1 MDNLD
6 WKSVEDYK
14 KISTT
19 SEKIKEI
26 WIRIWR
32 NNIGTLPTAGPTA
45 GANYSI
51 KSLPSNQ
58 RDNFKKELVKELY
71 GFCVR
76 NSIVENHN
84 PERCKKFFS
93 TCAKSNN
100 LDDINSVDIDLS
112 KNVCLFTDT
121 KEQKRVVSHQ
131 AIFGKQLNS
140 DGVAFDEI
148 FLNKLRTMYITVGV
162 RNISMSDHL
171 LTSEDVC
178 VQNYVF
184 DKCTEFAAIFGVS
197 TSPAATSSSITAY
210 QKGANLIKELKD
222 NNIFSSLIQ
231 LRKYYDFFQEKWLL
245 GGPMDRNKLLT
256 MLGPPPMLNNYPAFI
271 GEVDKDGKMTRKIN
285 YARVPGNPMGYP
297 MGYPMGIPPYDLPPG
312 ANVAGINYPN
322 YPWEIPKDKLLPF
335 PHIGGSAHLAQMPQF
350 LQPPQMFNPDHVNYM
365 PPLHNIF
372 MSMPRAKNTH
382 MIKRFNKNTGPYRHA
397 IIRYLLLDGCTVDEM
412 KNHKSKLMKNNL
424 HKIINEVGNL
434 SDDEKKSLELLL
446 MIARQ
451 HVGMNPSLEI
461 VPFNPMPMPMPMHPM
476 PNIKDLQKEAKKGK
490 MFGKPLIHKPYF
502 VPPHVLRK
510 EGDTIKMTKGS
521 HKDPIWPAPIVPGV
535 IPPMY
540 PGLYGGNFPKLN
552 ITKDMVG
559 GTVFKIIP
567 LFMNRGEIH
576 DKYSGLIKS
585 FPKHLQGGEK
595 LANRPFP
602 QNFPKIVAYPH
613 NRYDEFIQGIDKNKH
628 FIYQIKKMIDFYL
641 GIGRKHNIDIPFESK
656 IRDLLKSIHINHTKY
671 VSNIIELQDLTT
683 IKVNKRDLS
692 INTNDLKYEKD
703 YSVKVNNQIEVVN
716 NSRRILFNELKI
728 LFLMEE
734 ILYNLVKYKL
744 AENYIE

>member
-6 WKSVEDYK
+6 WKSVEDYD
-14 KISTT
+14 KISRL
-19 SEKIKEI
+19 SKELTDI
-26 WIRIWR
+26 WIDTWNKNGGVI
-32 NNIGTLPTAGPTA
+32 PTTGPTT
-45 GANYSI
+45 GPDTYKISDI
-51 KSLPSNQ
+51 PKKNQ
-58 RDNFKKELVKELY
+58 DTFKKDLVKELY
-71 GFCVR
+71 GFCVI
-76 NSIVENHN
+76 NSIVENHD

-93 TCAKSNN
+93 TCVKSKT

-112 KNVCLFTDT
+112 KNGCLFTDT
-121 KEQKRVVSHQ
+121 KEQQRVVSHQ
-131 AIFGKQLNS
+131 AIFGKQLKS
-140 DGVAFDEI
+140 DGVAFDKT
-148 FLNKLRTMYITVGV
+148 FLKNLKAMYKTVGV
-162 RNISMSDHL
+162 ISSKMEDHL
-171 LTSEDVC
+171 ATSEEIC
-178 VQNYVF
+178 LQNYIF
-184 DKCTEFAAIFGVS
+184 NKCTEFAAIFGVS
-197 TSPAATSSSITAY
+197 TSPAVTLPAITAN
-210 QKGANLIKELKD
+210 QTGANLINQLKTHG
-222 NNIFSSLIQ
+222 IFDSLIQ

-245 GGPMDRNKLLT
+245 GGPMDRNKLLM
-256 MLGPPPMLNNYPAFI
+256 MLGPPPMINNYPAFI

-297 MGYPMGIPPYDLPPG
+297 MGIPPYGLPPG

-335 PHIGGSAHLAQMPQF
+335 HHIGGSARLAQMPQF
-350 LQPPQMFNPDHVNYM
+350 LQPPQMFNPDHVNYI

-382 MIKRFNKNTGPYRHA
+382 MIKRFNKSTGPYRHA

-424 HKIINEVGNL
+424 YEIIKEAENTGTLL
-434 SDDEKKSLELLL
+434 STDDKKSLELLL

-451 HVGMNPSLEI
+451 DVGMNPSLEI
-461 VPFNPMPMPMPMHPM
+461 VPFNPMPIPMHPI

-502 VPPHVLRK
+502 VPPHVLRR

-535 IPPMY
+535 MPPMY
-540 PGLYGGNFPKLN
+540 PGLFGGNFPKLN

-559 GTVFKIIP
+559 GAVFKVIP
-567 LFMNRGEIH
+567 LFMNRGDIH

-628 FIYQIKKMIDFYL
+628 FVYQIKKMIDFYL

-656 IRDLLKSIHINHTKY
+656 IRDLLKSIHSNHTKY

-683 IKVNKRDLS
+683 IKVNKKDLS
-692 INTNDLKYEKD
+692 INANDLKYEKD